1 MNRFSCLHFWCCG
14 TGLHPYFPLCA
25 KPWTEPYDRICWNM
39 FTHWLTYGINY
50 MFNPHKHQWGDYKP
64 ALHKVNANPSLFC
77 IGYECQ
83 SSGNSIEAYI

>member
-1 MNRFSCLHFWCCG
+1 
-14 TGLHPYFPLCA
+14 
-25 KPWTEPYDRICWNM
+25 M

-83 SSGNSIEAYI
+83 SSGNSIEAYIWKAESISLLWDLVLHIGRDWMLYFAD